1 MKPGSGTT
9 PSRKTARQGPS
20 RSALKSALEGVR
32 GEVRFNLPLK
42 TFTSFNIGGPADVFV
57 TPADEE
63 DVARLVR
70 QAHRERIPVFV
81 LGGTN
86 VLIQDR
92 GIRGIVVGLSH
103 LKTVRVE
110 TGHLLYAEAGVGMPT
125 LIKRAITLGLSGL
138 EWAAGIPGTV
148 GGCVVMNAGTRLG
161 EMKDALSGVRMAF
174 PDGSLRDL
182 GRTDIGFEYRRA
194 LLPDGIVVGARL
206 QLKPAP
212 KTEIERV
219 VKDYLRYRKDTQ
231 PLTEANAGCVFKNPG
246 PQTAGQLVEAAG
258 LKGEQVGGA
267 QVSTKHANFIVN
279 RGRASAADVLALI
292 RLVQDRVKAAS
303 GVDLQLELKVVGE
316 G

>member
-1 MKPGSGTT
+1 
-9 PSRKTARQGPS
+9 
-20 RSALKSALEGVR
+20 LKQALEGVR
-32 GEVRFNLPLK
+32 GEARFNLPLK

-57 TPADEE
+57 MPADEE
-63 DVARLVR
+63 DVSRILR
-70 QAHRERIPVFV
+70 QAHWVGIPVFV

-92 GIRGIVVGLSH
+92 GIRGIVVGLSR

-110 TGHLLYAEAGVGMPT
+110 AGHVLYAEAGVGMPT
-125 LIKRAITLGLSGL
+125 LIKQAITRGLSGL

-182 GRTDIGFEYRRA
+182 GQADIGFEYRRA

-212 KTEIERV
+212 KGEIERV

-231 PLTEANAGCVFKNPG
+231 PLTEPNAGCVFKNPG
-246 PQTAGQLVEAAG
+246 SQTAGQLVEAAG
-258 LKGEQVGGA
+258 LKGEKVGGA
-267 QVSTKHANFIVN
+267 EVSTKHANFIVN
-279 RGRASAADVLALI
+279 TGRASASDVLALI
-292 RLVQDRVKAAS
+292 RLVQDRVKATS
-303 GVDLQLELKVVGE
+303 GVELQLELKVVGE